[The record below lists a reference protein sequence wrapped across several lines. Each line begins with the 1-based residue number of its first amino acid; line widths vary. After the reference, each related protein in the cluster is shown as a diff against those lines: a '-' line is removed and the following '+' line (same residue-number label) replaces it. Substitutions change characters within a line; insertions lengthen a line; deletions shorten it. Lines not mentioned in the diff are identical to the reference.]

1 MNFDLRN
8 NRDAIAGL
16 LFIVIGVIALILAR
30 GYPFGVT
37 ARMGPGYFP
46 MVLGGILTL
55 FGIYI
60 LARGIRAGEPVQGR
74 WAWKPLALIT
84 LSIVLFGFL
93 MERFGIV
100 PALVAVLFVSAFA
113 GHEFRFRETLILT
126 LVMGAFAVGVFFY
139 GLKLPY
145 PLFGW

>member
-1 MNFDLRN
+1 MRSDLGRN
-8 NRDAIAGL
+8 KDFLAGL
-16 LFIVIGVIALILAR
+16 LFLIIGALAMVIAR
-30 GYPFGVT
+30 DYPMGVA

-46 MVLGGILTL
+46 TVLGGILCL
-55 FGIYI
+55 FGVFI
-60 LARGIRAGEPVQGR
+60 LARGIRSGERVAGQ
-74 WAWKPLALIT
+74 WAWKPLALIA

-93 MERFGIV
+93 MDRFGIV
-100 PALVAVLFVSAFA
+100 PALVAVFFASAPA
-113 GHEFRFRETLILT
+113 GHEFRIKETLLLT

>member
-1 MNFDLRN
+1 MHFDLRT
-8 NRDAIAGL
+8 NRDALAGL
-16 LFIVIGVIALILAR
+16 LFIAVGVSVYLLAED
-30 GYPFGVT
+30 YPMGET

-46 MVLGGILTL
+46 TVLGGILTL

-60 LARGIRAGEPVQGR
+60 LARGLRTGEPVQGG

-93 MERFGIV
+93 MERFGLV
-100 PALVAVLFVSAFA
+100 PALVAVFFASALA
-113 GHEFRFRETLILT
+113 GHEFRFKETLLLT
-126 LVMGAFAVGVFFY
+126 LVMGTLAIGVFFY

>member
-1 MNFDLRN
+1 MKLDVLD
-8 NRDAIAGL
+8 NRDALAGL
-16 LFIVIGVIALILAR
+16 LFGAIGVLTFVGAED
-30 GYPFGVT
+30 YPMGF
-37 ARMGPGYFP
+37 AERMGPGYFP
-46 MVLGGILTL
+46 AVLGGILTL

-60 LARGIRAGEPVQGR
+60 FVRGLLSGEPVQGE

-84 LSIVLFGFL
+84 LSILLFGFL
-93 MERFGIV
+93 MERFGLV
-100 PALVAVLFVSAFA
+100 PAIVAVIFAAALA

-126 LVMGAFAVGVFFY
+126 LVMGALGVGVFFY